1 MVSRGSKPPRCSSM
15 VRGKLSEDEKN
26 IVKEVMDELGLS
38 GGRIKMLVEAVGVRT
53 GFDKKRMRVAVK
65 RALIGGEPTVRKK

>member
-1 MVSRGSKPPRCSSM
+1 M

>member
-1 MVSRGSKPPRCSSM
+1 MGRV
-15 VRGKLSEDEKN
+15 KLSEDEKN

-53 GFDKKRMRVAVK
+53 GFDKRRMRVAVK